1 VSAFVDFY
9 FDFSSPYSYVAAH
22 LIEKIAE
29 RHKRTV
35 IWHPIV
41 IGTAFKAV
49 GGAPLPTIP
58 LRNDYVERD
67 VSRLARF
74 VGLPYQHPSA
84 YPIPTQHA
92 ACAFLWGQDRDPERA
107 KEFARKVFHAYFV
120 ENRNIADLDVV
131 LEIIESFG
139 LERAAAHEAL
149 TGSQLK
155 ERLKAE
161 TELAMSRGVFA
172 APFFI
177 VDGEPFW
184 GYSRL
189 PILEK
194 WLAEG
199 PF

>member
-1 VSAFVDFY
+1 MSAFIDFY
-9 FDFSSPYSYVAAH
+9 FDFASPYSYVAAH
-22 LIEKIAE
+22 MIEEIAE
-29 RHKRTV
+29 RQKRSV

-49 GGAPLPTIP
+49 GGAPMQTLP
-58 LRNDYVERD
+58 LRNEYVEKD
-67 VSRLARF
+67 VARLTRYL
-74 VGLPYQHPSA
+74 GLPYEHPSA
-84 YPIPTQHA
+84 YPVPTQAA
-92 ACAFLWGQDRDPERA
+92 ACAFLWGQDRDPARA
-107 KEFARKVFHAYFV
+107 KEFAHKVFAAYFV
-120 ENRNIADLDVV
+120 EDRNIADLDVI

-149 TGSQLK
+149 NSAQLK
-155 ERLKAE
+155 DRLKAE
-161 TELAMSRGVFA
+161 TDLAMARGVFA

-194 WLAEG
+194 WLADG

>member
-1 VSAFVDFY
+1 MSAFIDFY
-9 FDFSSPYSYVAAH
+9 FDFASPYSYVAAH
-22 LIEKIAE
+22 LIEDIAA
-29 RHKRTV
+29 RHQRSV

-41 IGTAFKAV
+41 IGAAFKAV
-49 GGAPLPTIP
+49 GGAPMQGVP
-58 LRNDYVERD
+58 LRNEYVEKD
-67 VSRLARF
+67 VGRLARYL
-74 VGLPYQHPSA
+74 GLPYQHPTA

-107 KEFARKVFHAYFV
+107 KAFAHKVFSAYFV
-120 ENRNIADLDVV
+120 ENRNIADIEVV

-149 TGSQLK
+149 NSAPLK

-161 TELAMSRGVFA
+161 TDLAMARGVFA

-189 PILEK
+189 PVLEK
-194 WLAEG
+194 WLTDG